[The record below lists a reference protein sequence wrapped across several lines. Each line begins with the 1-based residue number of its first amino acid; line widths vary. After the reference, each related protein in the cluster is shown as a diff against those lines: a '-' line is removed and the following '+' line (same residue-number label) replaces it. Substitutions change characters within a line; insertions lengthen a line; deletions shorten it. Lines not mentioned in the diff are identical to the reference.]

1 MESKY
6 DSENEYEN
14 KKIMEDDSVSY
25 EDKTVWFIWIAL
37 ILVSV
42 AILPFV
48 ARSPTLSGF
57 IADLCLAIVP

>member
-1 MESKY
+1 MQSKY
-6 DSENEYEN
+6 DSENECEN
-14 KKIMEDDSVSY
+14 KQIMEDDNVSC

-42 AILPFV
+42 AILPFI
-48 ARSPTLSGF
+48 ARSPTLAGF

>member
-14 KKIMEDDSVSY
+14 KKIIEDNSVSY

>member
-1 MESKY
+1 MQSKY
-6 DSENEYEN
+6 DSESEYEN

-42 AILPFV
+42 AILPFI

>member
-1 MESKY
+1 MQSKY

>member
-1 MESKY
+1 MQSKY

-25 EDKTVWFIWIAL
+25 EDKTVWFIWIGL

-48 ARSPTLSGF
+48 ARSPTLAGF